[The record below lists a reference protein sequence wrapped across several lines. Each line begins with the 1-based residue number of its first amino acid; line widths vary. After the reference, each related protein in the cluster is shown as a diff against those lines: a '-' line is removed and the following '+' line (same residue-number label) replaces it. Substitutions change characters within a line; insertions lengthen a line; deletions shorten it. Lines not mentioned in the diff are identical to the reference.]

1 MPPVKSKEE
10 PSLLSLRDV
19 SFSYRYKPAL
29 KNISFEIKAGEQWVC
44 LGRNGAGK
52 SSLAAILS
60 GRNTAYSGTYNLTP
74 TLEERGVQIVSF
86 EEARDLR
93 SRERKLDI
101 SEFNENAFDPGTT
114 VRDLLRSIEIDPEE
128 SLRWITIIGIKHILD
143 RGIRFIS
150 TGEMRKVLLA
160 KAILKKPGLII
171 LDNLMDG
178 LDVVSQKSM
187 RALLEDLIDE
197 KWCLLVLCRQPEDVP
212 KKSTHILIL
221 EKGVVLKKGERNLIL
236 SDIYAT
242 NLMRKPALRFDR
254 LPSALNR
261 KSLPPMTDPLLSLEN
276 VSVRYGEVQVLKDI
290 NWEFKSGQHCHIYGP
305 NGCGKTTLLS
315 LILGDNQKAY
325 GQNIRIFGKLRG
337 SGESIWDIKKKFGQV
352 GTELQLDFVR
362 QMKTLEVVVSGF
374 FDTIGLY
381 KNHNDYQKRH
391 ALEWLKIFQI
401 QQFKNTA
408 FDDLSFGIQRMIL
421 IIRAM
426 VKSPAILVL
435 DEPTL
440 SMDSYNRKIV
450 LEAID
455 HIAEN
460 SQTQIIFISHSL
472 GERPRCINQELHFKP
487 SGNAYTISVSETAVQ
502 ALSSQ

>member
-10 PSLLSLRDV
+10 PSLLSLKDV

-52 SSLAAILS
+52 SSLATILS
-60 GRNTAYSGTYNLTP
+60 GRNTAYSGTYNLAP

-212 KKSTHILIL
+212 KKATHILIL
-221 EKGVVLKKGERNLIL
+221 EKGVLFKKGERNLIL
-236 SDIYAT
+236 SDTYAT

-254 LPSALNR
+254 LPSTLNR
-261 KSLPPMTDPLLSLEN
+261 KSLPPMTGPLLSLES

-337 SGESIWDIKKKFGQV
+337 SGESIWDIKEKFGQV

-440 SMDSYNRKIV
+440 GMDSYNRKIV

-502 ALSSQ
+502 SLSSQ

>member
-1 MPPVKSKEE
+1 M
-10 PSLLSLRDV
+10 
-19 SFSYRYKPAL
+19 
-29 KNISFEIKAGEQWVC
+29 
-44 LGRNGAGK
+44 
-52 SSLAAILS
+52 
-60 GRNTAYSGTYNLTP
+60 
-74 TLEERGVQIVSF
+74 
-86 EEARDLR
+86 
-93 SRERKLDI
+93 
-101 SEFNENAFDPGTT
+101 
-114 VRDLLRSIEIDPEE
+114 
-128 SLRWITIIGIKHILD
+128 
-143 RGIRFIS
+143 
-150 TGEMRKVLLA
+150 TG
-160 KAILKKPGLII
+160 
-171 LDNLMDG
+171 
-178 LDVVSQKSM
+178 
-187 RALLEDLIDE
+187 
-197 KWCLLVLCRQPEDVP
+197 
-212 KKSTHILIL
+212 
-221 EKGVVLKKGERNLIL
+221 
-236 SDIYAT
+236 
-242 NLMRKPALRFDR
+242 
-254 LPSALNR
+254 
-261 KSLPPMTDPLLSLEN
+261 PLLSLET
-276 VSVRYGEVQVLKDI
+276 VSVRYGAVQVLKDI

-337 SGESIWDIKKKFGQV
+337 SGESIWDIKERFGQV

-362 QMKTLEVVVSGF
+362 KMKTLEVVVSGF

-381 KNHNDYQKRH
+381 TNHNDYQKRH

-440 SMDSYNRKIV
+440 GMDSDNRKIV

-460 SQTQIIFISHSL
+460 SRTQIIFISHSL

-487 SGNAYTISVSETAVQ
+487 SSNAYTISVTETAVRS
-502 ALSSQ
+502 LSSQ

>member
-1 MPPVKSKEE
+1 MLPIISKEK
-10 PSLLSLRDV
+10 SLLLSLTDV
-19 SFSYRYKPAL
+19 SFSYRYKPVL

-60 GRNTAYSGTYNLTP
+60 GKNSGYSGTYKLNP
-74 TLEERGVQIVSF
+74 AIKERGVQIVSF
-86 EEARDLR
+86 EEARNLR

-101 SEFNENAFDPGTT
+101 AEFNETAFDPGTT
-114 VRDLLRSIEIDPEE
+114 VRDLLKSVETDSDE
-128 SLRWITIIGIKHILD
+128 SLRWITIIGIKHLLD
-143 RGIRFIS
+143 RGLRFIS

-160 KAILKKPGLII
+160 RAILKKPGLII

-197 KWCLLVLCRQPEDVP
+197 KWCLLILCRQSEDVP

-221 EKGVVLKKGERNLIL
+221 EKGALFKKGEKNLIL
-236 SDIYAT
+236 GDNLVT
-242 NLMRKPALRFDR
+242 NLMEKSVPRYDR
-254 LPSALNR
+254 LTSVLNR
-261 KSLPPMTDPLLSLEN
+261 KPSYPLTDPLLSLKN
-276 VSVRYGEVQVLKDI
+276 VSVSYGDMRVLKNI

-315 LILGDNQKAY
+315 LVLGDNQKAY
-325 GQNIRIFGKLRG
+325 GQNIHIFGKLRG
-337 SGESIWDIKKKFGQV
+337 SGESIWDIKEKFGQV
-352 GTELQLDFVR
+352 GAELQLDFVR
-362 QMKTLEVVVSGF
+362 GMKTLEVVLSGF

-381 KNHNDYQKRH
+381 TNSNDYQKRH
-391 ALEWLKIFQI
+391 ALEWLKIFQL

-408 FDDLSFGIQRMIL
+408 FDDLSFGIQRLIL

-440 SMDSYNRKIV
+440 GMDSYNRKIV

-455 HIAEN
+455 HIARN
-460 SQTQIIFISHSL
+460 SRTQIIFISHSL
-472 GERPRCINQELHFKP
+472 GERPTCINQELHFKP
-487 SGNAYTISVSETAVQ
+487 SGNTYTVSVTETTVQ
-502 ALSSQ
+502 SLSSQ